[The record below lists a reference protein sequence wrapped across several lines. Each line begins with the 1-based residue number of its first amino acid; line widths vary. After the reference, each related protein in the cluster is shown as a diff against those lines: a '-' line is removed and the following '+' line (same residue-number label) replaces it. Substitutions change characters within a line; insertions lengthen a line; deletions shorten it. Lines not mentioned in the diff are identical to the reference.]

1 MDDLL
6 LLYVVSRVW
15 DERDAN
21 KALELIERIY
31 SLWWEVNDLLHG
43 RVVAEKVLSGNA
55 SPGDVKIWQQVYK
68 SMSPQQIDQ
77 LVQQKLGEL
86 QDAENQLKQ
95 LLAKYNFSQ
104 QEIDRVIQSIKQSTS
119 YKHLGVEQVQQRQ
132 EAQQHQEAVLP
143 PGVTYVPQE
152 QAEQRREQPKVV
164 ATGLRQAIVLP
175 KNVKRVAIPA

>member
-1 MDDLL
+1 M
-6 LLYVVSRVW
+6 LLYVASRVW

-31 SLWWEVNDLLHG
+31 SLWWEVNSLLHG
-43 RVVAEKVLSGNA
+43 KEVAERVLSGNA
-55 SPGDVKIWQQVYK
+55 SPGDVKVWSEVYK
-68 SMSPQQIDQ
+68 SMTPQQIDQ
-77 LVQQKLGEL
+77 LIQQKLREL

-104 QEIDRVIQSIKQSTS
+104 QEIDKIVQSIKQSTP
-119 YKHLGVEQVQQRQ
+119 YKHQSAGQVQQRQ

-143 PGVTYVPQE
+143 SGVTYVSQE
-152 QAEQRREQPKVV
+152 QAEQRREQPRVV
-164 ATGLRQAIVLP
+164 VTGLRQAIVLP